1 MDLLLDTHAL
11 LWMLYS
17 PDVLP
22 PHLVVLLREPANRL
36 FVSEGT
42 VWEITDKAAKG
53 RLPLAGK
60 SVSQI
65 MRDIDG
71 SNATLL
77 PIERPDILASVELP
91 PHHGDP
97 FDRLYVAQ
105 ARARDLVLVSKD
117 ADIAKYNVKM
127 LWK

>member
-53 RLPLAGK
+53 RLPLAGN